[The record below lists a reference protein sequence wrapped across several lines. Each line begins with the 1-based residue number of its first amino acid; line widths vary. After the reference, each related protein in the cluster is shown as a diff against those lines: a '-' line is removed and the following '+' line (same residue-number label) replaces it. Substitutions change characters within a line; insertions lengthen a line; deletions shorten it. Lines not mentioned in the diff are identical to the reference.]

1 MITLHMILQIPSP
14 IDSPHRTF
22 HRSIYHLTSREYKRK
37 LLRITAETS
46 RRIREKVELLYF
58 RIVFPVQKDGELLTI
73 YDSRDTSRLLVSPS
87 GKRSSKKF
95 RLWSGW
101 WMSPIKWMKKRRFID

>member
-22 HRSIYHLTSREYKRK
+22 HRYIYHLTSREYERK
-37 LLRITAETS
+37 LLRVTAETS
-46 RRIREKVELLYF
+46 RRIREKVELLCF

-73 YDSRDTSRLLVSPS
+73 YDPRDAS
-87 GKRSSKKF
+87 
-95 RLWSGW
+95 
-101 WMSPIKWMKKRRFID
+101 